1 MKKQF
6 FPFLTG
12 LALLCFCGA
21 NAQEFREHIEKEF
34 TLSSASAGR
43 LAVYN
48 VNGPIKVEGY
58 AGDKVV
64 IGIDKRISA
73 DDSDRLAE
81 GKAEFKL
88 GFEQHG
94 DSILVYIAEPFDSR
108 PHKWRRYEGD
118 YEGERNIEYEYQL
131 SFTIRVP
138 YAMNM
143 HVSTVNN
150 GDIQVQDVAGAL
162 DVDNVNGPIIIK
174 NARGATRAHTING
187 DLTVSYREMPPMGS
201 DYYTLNGTLSAT
213 YPANLNA
220 ICQFKSMNGSFYTDF
235 PDVEILPAGV
245 TKNEEPGRAGVRYK
259 LNISKQV
266 KIGSGGKLFKFE
278 TLNGDIYIKKQS

>member
-1 MKKQF
+1 MNKQI

-12 LALLCFCGA
+12 LALFCFCGA

-34 TLSSASAGR
+34 TLSSAAAGR

-58 AGDKVV
+58 AGDKVI

-81 GKAEFKL
+81 GKAGFRL

-108 PHKWRRYEGD
+108 PHRWDNYEGR
-118 YEGERNIEYEYQL
+118 RNIEYDYEL

-138 YAMNM
+138 YAMNV
-143 HVSTVNN
+143 HVSTVNS
-150 GDIQVQDVAGAL
+150 GDILVQDVAGAL
-162 DVDNVNGPIIIK
+162 DVDNVNGPITIK
-174 NARGATRAHTING
+174 NAKGATRAHTING
-187 DLTVSYREMPPMGS
+187 DLTVNYSELPPMGS
-201 DYYTLNGTLSAT
+201 DYYTLNGTLSVT
-213 YPANLNA
+213 YPANLSA

-235 PDVEILPAGV
+235 PDVEILPARV
-245 TKNEEPGRAGVRYK
+245 TKNEEPGGRGARYK
-259 LNISKQV
+259 LNISKQI